1 MLRLHDPFDF
11 RVRETPDAEF
21 AVCAGRRTTYGE
33 AAREVHRL
41 ANALLEAGLERGDRF
56 AYLSKNSTEYAFM
69 FLAAS
74 KVGAVPVPLNYRLA
88 PPEWQYIIDDAK
100 ARLLIARGELVAAI
114 EPVRAQLATV
124 ERCIALAAPDAPSGW
139 EPYAAFVGNA
149 PAAPPDVHVSPDDD
163 LYQMYTSGTTGRPKG
178 AVLSQGAVMA
188 QLTQASFALD
198 SSPGERA
205 LIVAPMYHAA
215 AAVMSFSTVWFGGS
229 LYIQEDFHP
238 VHAVQAMSDER
249 IGRALLVPAMIQ
261 ACLVMVPDVAA
272 RKYDA
277 LRYIVYGASPISEA
291 TLARAIEVFGCDFL
305 QGYGMTET
313 TAAVTY
319 LLPSDHRRALAG
331 KPELLLSAGR
341 AMVGTE
347 VRIVDAQDRTV
358 PTGEVGE
365 IVARGPQL
373 MRGYWN
379 LPEAS
384 HEALRGGWMHTGD
397 AGRMDAEGYVYISD
411 RVKDMI
417 VSGGE
422 NVYPREVEEVLF
434 QHPAIADVAVIGVP
448 DEKWGESVKAIVV
461 LREGAAAE
469 AAALL
474 EHCQGRLAGYKR
486 PRSVDFVAELPR
498 NPSGKVLKREL
509 REPYWK
515 GQGRRVS

>member
-11 RVRETPDAEF
+11 RVREMPDGEF
-21 AVCAGRRTTYGE
+21 AVFNGTRTTYGE
-33 AAREVHRL
+33 AAIAVHRL
-41 ANALLEAGLERGDRF
+41 ANALLAAGLKRGDRF
-56 AYLSKNSTEYAFM
+56 AYLSKNAPEYAFL

-74 KVGAVPVPLNYRLA
+74 KIGAVPVPLNYRLA
-88 PPEWQYIIDDAK
+88 PPEWQYIVDDAK
-100 ARLLIARGELVAAI
+100 ARLLIARGEYVAAI

-124 ERCIALAAPDAPSGW
+124 ERCVALAAPDIPAGW
-139 EPYAAFVGNA
+139 QPYDDFVGGA
-149 PAAPPDVHVSPDDD
+149 PATAPDVHVTSDDD

-178 AVLSQGAVMA
+178 AVLAQGAVMA
-188 QLTQASFALD
+188 QLAQASFALG
-198 SSPGERA
+198 SAPGERA

-215 AAVMSFSTVWFGGS
+215 AAIMTCSTIWFGGS

-238 VHAVQAMSDER
+238 VHAVEALSEER

-261 ACLVMVPDVAA
+261 ACLVMVPDVAE

-291 TLARAIEVFGCDFL
+291 TLARAIDVFGCDFV

-319 LLPSDHRRALAG
+319 LLPSDHHRALAG

-347 VRIVDAQDRTV
+347 VRVVDAQDR
-358 PTGEVGE
+358 PLPPGEVGE
-365 IVARGPQL
+365 IVARGPQM

-384 HEALRGGWMHTGD
+384 REALRGGWMHTGD
-397 AGRMDAEGYVYISD
+397 AGRMDEEGYLYISD

-448 DEKWGESVKAIVV
+448 DEKWGETVKAIVV
-461 LREGAAAE
+461 LREGASAD
-469 AAALL
+469 AALIL
-474 EHCQGRLAGYKR
+474 EHCQGKLAGYKR
-486 PRSVDFVAELPR
+486 PRSVDFVDALPR

-509 REPYWK
+509 REPYWA
-515 GQGRRVS
+515 GHGRRVS

>member
-11 RVRETPDAEF
+11 RVREMPDAEF
-21 AVCAGRRTTYGE
+21 AVFDGRRTTYGE
-33 AAREVHRL
+33 AAVEVNRL
-41 ANALLEAGLERGDRF
+41 ANALVAAGLNRGDRF

-100 ARLLIARGELVAAI
+100 ARLLIARGELVVAV

-124 ERCIALAAPDAPSGW
+124 RRCVALAAPDAPAGW
-139 EPYAAFVGNA
+139 EPYDAFVGAA
-149 PAAPPDVHVSPDDD
+149 PATAPDVHVTADDD

-178 AVLSQGAVMA
+178 AVLAQGAVMA
-188 QLTQASFALD
+188 QLAQASFALG
-198 SSPGERA
+198 SAPGERA

-215 AAVMSFSTVWFGGS
+215 AAIMTCSTVWYGGS
-229 LYIQEDFHP
+229 LYIEEDFHP
-238 VHAVQAMSDER
+238 VHAVRAMSEEN

-291 TLARAIEVFGCDFL
+291 TLARAIEVFGCDFI

-319 LLPSDHRRALAG
+319 LLPSDHKRALAG

-347 VRIVDAQDRTV
+347 VRVVDGQDR
-358 PTGEVGE
+358 PLPPGEVGE

-397 AGRMDAEGYVYISD
+397 AGRMDEEGYLYISD

-422 NVYPREVEEVLF
+422 NVYPREVEEALF
-434 QHPAIADVAVIGVP
+434 QHAAVADVAVIGVP
-448 DEKWGESVKAIVV
+448 DEKWGETVKAIVV
-461 LREGAAAE
+461 LREGAAATADE
-469 AAALL
+469 ILA
-474 EHCQGRLAGYKR
+474 HCQGRLAGYKR
-486 PRSVDFVAELPR
+486 PRSVDFVAALPR

-509 REPYWK
+509 REPYWA
-515 GQGRRVS
+515 GHTRRVS